1 MFIEVLTFVLVGS
14 YVVFLIL
21 GLTIRARWRDRFA
34 SGPVDIGGS
43 TRAGT
48 SIILVKP
55 SGQLVDQGWIT
66 IAGLFAGGIIVLTM
80 MGEEPDSLL
89 AATGWAGAVAALVV
103 LPWIGL
109 VLNLGH
115 CYALTEDGITRSAP
129 FTRDRSIKW
138 RDVRNLRYDQI
149 IRGGFVLSDDVNSF
163 TIDVMVKN
171 GRSFL
176 QYSIDK
182 VPIDVWD
189 RSAVD
194 EAEARMRSS
203 KAAGPHMVTSARR
216 ERL

>member
-1 MFIEVLTFVLVGS
+1 MFIETLTFVLVGS

-34 SGPVDIGGS
+34 SGPVDIGDS

-48 SIILVKP
+48 SVILVKP
-55 SGQLVDQGWIT
+55 SGQSVEQGWVS
-66 IAGLFAGGIIVLTM
+66 IAGFFAGGIIVLTM
-80 MGEEPDSLL
+80 MGEEPDSFL
-89 AATGWAGAVAALVV
+89 AVAGWAGAVAALIV

-115 CYALTEDGITRSAP
+115 CYTLTGEGITRSAP
-129 FTRDRSIKW
+129 FSRDRSIRW
-138 RDVRNLRYDQI
+138 RDVRSLRYDEI
-149 IRGGFVLSDDVNSF
+149 IRGGFVLSDDEDSF

-176 QYSIDK
+176 QYAIDK

-203 KAAGPHMVTSARR
+203 KAAGPHMVTAARR